1 MYLDVR
7 IVLKQALGGGCM
19 DVGVAWMFGC
29 DVEDCVVPAS
39 DILSGHRRRL
49 QLLLKSNQHAYSG
62 DQNEG
67 ESGEHG

>member
-1 MYLDVR
+1 MNLDVR
-7 IVLKQALGGGCM
+7 IVLEQTLGGGCV
-19 DVGVAWMFGC
+19 DIGVSWVFGC
-29 DVEDCVVPAS
+29 DVEDGVVSSS
-39 DILSGHRRRL
+39 DIVSRDRCRL